1 MKNLANVIIY
11 IAGLLW
17 TIETLPQIYKLWKTK
32 QSEDISL
39 TFFIICVSG
48 YALFIIGN
56 VILKQWSVVIANAF
70 PLINLCIINILIIKY
85 RGKK

>member
-1 MKNLANVIIY
+1 MSNFANILIY

-48 YALFIIGN
+48 YTLFIIGN
-56 VILKQWSVVIANAF
+56 IMLKQWSVVVAHLLPF
-70 PLINLCIINILIIKY
+70 VNLCIINILILKY
-85 RGKK
+85 RGNK

>member
-1 MKNLANVIIY
+1 MKNLANIIIY

-32 QSEDISL
+32 KAEDISL
-39 TFFIICVSG
+39 TFFIICVLG
-48 YALFIIGN
+48 YTLFTIGN
-56 VILKQWSVVIANAF
+56 VMLKQWSVVIANIF